1 VPVLIDVVSGKMRSI
16 TASHTAEP
24 VTASSTARKQGS
36 EVQRN
41 YSACFTNDGE
51 RVYVG
56 NGKGLVSLWDVRKL
70 EQCGSFQLPSATAVR
85 NIQVTRDGNYVLVS
99 ETGKIRVY
107 DSRQSTLYREFMDQV
122 NRTQW
127 RKCMFSADM
136 TGNYVVGATAEKG
149 EHAIHIWNRDNG
161 QVRRRS
167 LSLGRSLCMS
177 PCLSH
182 VGLVVCRCVCPVSVS
197 ASCLSP
203 AASASMFCFCVHA
216 HLPSRSL

>member
-1 VPVLIDVVSGKMRSI
+1 
-16 TASHTAEP
+16 
-24 VTASSTARKQGS
+24 
-36 EVQRN
+36 
-41 YSACFTNDGE
+41 
-51 RVYVG
+51 VYVG